1 MIYIV
6 LSKHFIKRLT
16 KKVDKTPKSQVKF
29 LLSLV
34 EPITKQIEV
43 ENAENQRLLS
53 TFFFSQKY
61 MPIHLLDRHLPVEL
75 SDMIYKLLHQSVMR
89 DICEIIKHKIVFVI
103 AGNKMSFLI
112 CEHQNYYYL
121 LNNQIVLNNI

>member
-1 MIYIV
+1 M
-6 LSKHFIKRLT
+6 T

-34 EPITKQIEV
+34 EPITKQLEV

-53 TFFFSQKY
+53 TFFVNLFFFSQKY
-61 MPIHLLDRHLPVEL
+61 MSIHLLDRHLPVEL

-89 DICEIIKHKIVFVI
+89 DICEIVRHKIVFVI
-103 AGNKMSFLI
+103 VGNRMSFLI
-112 CEHQNYYYL
+112 CEHQNYYFL
-121 LNNQIVLNNI
+121 LDNEVVLSNI